1 MCGNEETSKEPF
13 FSLQKIIFCLY
24 WLHRREIQFAMLC
37 YAKSLQSC
45 PTQCDPIDGSPP
57 SSRPSLTLFNMTDV
71 QVFENG
77 YDSRVFHQ
85 SSASRVFPCPNQD
98 TPVVFHH
105 PYMARFPPSSPPTCT
120 PWRSGHWVIQAGVC
134 VSVCLSLSNSDRKVP
149 A

>member
-1 MCGNEETSKEPF
+1 MVFIGSCICSSWLCDICHPET
-13 FSLQKIIFCLY
+13 FSPWSDFHQ
-24 WLHRREIQFAMLC
+24 AAAA
-37 YAKSLQSC
+37 AKSLQLC
-45 PTQCDPIDGSPP
+45 LTLCDPIDGSSP

-85 SSASRVFPCPNQD
+85 SSASRVFPCPSQD

-105 PYMARFPPSSPPTCT
+105 PHMARFPPSSPPTCT
-120 PWRSGHWVIQAGVC
+120 PWRSGHWEIQAGVC
-134 VSVCLSLSNSDRKVP
+134 VPVRLSLSNSDRKVP